1 LAVKKVFKPVKL
13 LAVSI
18 RSETMLP
25 WRFPADFWLAL
36 VGFELLMFWKCSPW
50 SVVLLSTALGE

>member
-18 RSETMLP
+18 RSETMLT